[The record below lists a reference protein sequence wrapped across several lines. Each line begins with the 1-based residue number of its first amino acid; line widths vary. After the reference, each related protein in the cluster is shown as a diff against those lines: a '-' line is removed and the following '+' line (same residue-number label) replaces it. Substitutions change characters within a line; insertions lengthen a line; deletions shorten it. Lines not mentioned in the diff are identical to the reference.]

1 MSSFIPTVQL
11 YQEPTDLK
19 ADWEQRSANAIIH
32 SRLSLVDCLPP
43 SACTQTYV
51 DVPLKRLPPHLQPLY
66 TQYVGLACFTAL
78 LWDHVITLA
87 DESPFSSLRS
97 AILRLACSR
106 LTYMVSIPVLRSHK
120 SSKLTSYKRTSR
132 LFGLPRCN
140 RFIPFEGVATTFDV
154 VAVNLMMLIRVRAL
168 YLKQK
173 LVTGVL
179 AAMILAEL
187 VLQVVLITTKAQA
200 VKHTSAVHSCTMIFE
215 PSASAAAAAT
225 AWIPLLYDTVVF
237 GLTAHKVLH
246 TSKSTARSGA
256 ILKQLF
262 TGGLLYYSVM
272 LIVTLVLTLMIPLAP
287 PGLKNITAQ

>member
-51 DVPLKRLPPHLQPLY
+51 DVPLKRLPPRPTFNRSIPSTLGSPASLLFY
-66 TQYVGLACFTAL
+66 GIMSL
-78 LWDHVITLA
+78 LWQ
-87 DESPFSSLRS
+87 
-97 AILRLACSR
+97 
-106 LTYMVSIPVLRSHK
+106 M
-120 SSKLTSYKRTSR
+120 
-132 LFGLPRCN
+132 RCN

-225 AWIPLLYDTVVF
+225 AWIPLLYVYDTVVF
-237 GLTAHKVLH
+237 ALTAHKVLH